1 MSLEKCELCQEDS
14 TPWKYV
20 KGHICEDCYQCIKKV
35 NNCSISKKDLEK
47 IYPSRNKTEAY
58 VYPCQH
64 QWISVKDRLPKIIQF
79 NVSDSVLICYKTKND
94 ENYLRASVGFFS
106 NIDNIEEWTL
116 ASPLEIDYF
125 PCDHSDKIFVTHWM
139 PLPGAPEDE

>member
-64 QWISVKDRLPKIIQF
+64 QWISVKDRLPLYKQCI
-79 NVSDSVLICYKTKND
+79 LILLNGTYVTEAIYRGEYEEGLD
-94 ENYLRASVGFFS
+94 VFR
-106 NIDNIEEWTL
+106 IELIMEDIECKL
-116 ASPLEIDYF
+116 GKYI
-125 PCDHSDKIFVTHWM
+125 THWM
-139 PLPGAPEDE
+139 PLPDAPGGK